1 MSIDQITLQDIY
13 DFMETGSLD
22 NAPAGVADYLTLL
35 DKTRGMMLRI
45 DRFAND
51 EMIIK
56 HLILVDNLSRYK
68 AKNIIDEAREYFYSS
83 SKVSKMAWRNIYA
96 EKLDKVTHF
105 AMVNMKGPSDASK
118 VSKMLLDL
126 ATLRGVFEAD
136 IETIPEEV
144 FQRPI
149 RLYSM
154 DASVFEFGK
163 VDRQKLAA
171 MIDKFPDLNEREKN
185 RIKQE
190 SLCMPL
196 KIFPDEQTD
205 ARKL

>member
-1 MSIDQITLQDIY
+1 MNINDISLQDIY
-13 DFMETGSLD
+13 DFMETGSLQ
-22 NAPAGVADYLTLL
+22 NAPEGIVAYLTLL
-35 DKTRGMMLRI
+35 DKIRGMLIRI

-56 HLILVDNLSRYK
+56 HLMLVDNLSRYK
-68 AKNIIDEAREYFYSS
+68 AKNIIDETREYFYCSQ
-83 SKVSKMAWRNIYA
+83 KVSKIAWRNIYA

-105 AMVNMKGPSDASK
+105 AMVNMKDPSDASK

-136 IETIPEEV
+136 IESISEEV
-144 FQRPI
+144 FQRPV

-171 MIDKFPDLNEREKN
+171 MIDKFPDLNEREKD

-190 SLCMPL
+190 ALCL
-196 KIFPDEQTD
+196 QLNIFPNEQED

>member
-105 AMVNMKGPSDASK
+105 AMVNMKDPSDASK